1 MKHIYLVNYRVKG
14 IKTLE
19 EEVSLSFY
27 KKTITMP
34 LDTKEYNIKGIY
46 GINGSGKSGIV
57 ASVDILRNLLLD
69 DGYLNNPMVQKNLDA
84 IINKK
89 TKELFIGV
97 DFLAEYKEKTYLY
110 RYEILLKKTVTDKY
124 AISSEKLS
132 YRLATSKKDDFNSL
146 IEVKNG
152 IIDYIDIKNDEE
164 LKNTFIQHTLNLL
177 SMSAVSSVFLDKM
190 YPYEEQIN
198 NIISLDGVLL
208 LINLGIRMKV
218 YMDQSDNHID
228 YLLKNM
234 LMYTMET
241 DNDDTYIDSLRKG
254 AVRLNRSSIDAISG
268 GTDLIAK
275 PIYTRYEK
283 KVKRLKEFI
292 KIFKPDLTD
301 ISIDRKEDG
310 DNYVCNLNMVYGD
323 YVVHT
328 EFESTG
334 VKKLIR
340 LFDYLQF
347 MVRGGIVFIDEFD
360 SNLHDVYLCALLEYL
375 MEYGKG
381 QLCFTTHNVGPMDV
395 LKRNK
400 KSIDFLSIDH
410 KIYPWTTN
418 GNYSPSKL
426 YRNGMIEGSPF
437 NVDSID
443 FIGIFD
449 SIGEDDTAETD
460 IVKLFE

>member
-1 MKHIYLVNYRVKG
+1 M
-14 IKTLE
+14 
-19 EEVSLSFY
+19 
-27 KKTITMP
+27 
-34 LDTKEYNIKGIY
+34 
-46 GINGSGKSGIV
+46 
-57 ASVDILRNLLLD
+57 
-69 DGYLNNPMVQKNLDA
+69 
-84 IINKK
+84 
-89 TKELFIGV
+89 
-97 DFLAEYKEKTYLY
+97 
-110 RYEILLKKTVTDKY
+110 
-124 AISSEKLS
+124 
-132 YRLATSKKDDFNSL
+132 
-146 IEVKNG
+146 
-152 IIDYIDIKNDEE
+152 
-164 LKNTFIQHTLNLL
+164 
-177 SMSAVSSVFLDKM
+177 
-190 YPYEEQIN
+190 
-198 NIISLDGVLL
+198 
-208 LINLGIRMKV
+208 
-218 YMDQSDNHID
+218 
-228 YLLKNM
+228 
-234 LMYTMET
+234 
-241 DNDDTYIDSLRKG
+241 
-254 AVRLNRSSIDAISG
+254 
-268 GTDLIAK
+268 
-275 PIYTRYEK
+275 
-283 KVKRLKEFI
+283 
-292 KIFKPDLTD
+292 TD

-449 SIGEDDTAETD
+449 SIGASDAAETD
-460 IVKLFE
+460 FVKLFE